1 MFGLFRKL
9 ISLWDNY
16 KCGGI
21 GLRILLTNDDGI
33 DATGI
38 QVLWQEL
45 LKIAEVVVVAPDVE
59 RSAASQA
66 ITVHSPIRVD
76 KYCVED
82 TRLCGW
88 RIGGTPAD
96 CVKIALETLISD
108 KPDFV
113 VSGINHGPNLGTDVL
128 YSGTVSAAIEGA
140 LHGIPAVAV
149 SLNSW
154 GTYDFK
160 PAAEFTA
167 KLLQDI
173 LHRSL
178 PPNTLL
184 NVNVPALLK
193 EQIDGV
199 AITKLGVR
207 QYENIFEPRLDPR
220 GRTYYWMGGKVVENV
235 NDADSDIVAINMS
248 KISITPIHF
257 DLTNYGIM
265 DMLKSWNL

>member
-1 MFGLFRKL
+1 
-9 ISLWDNY
+9 
-16 KCGGI
+16 
-21 GLRILLTNDDGI
+21 LRILLTNDDGI
-33 DATGI
+33 DAAGI

-45 LKIAEVVVVAPDVE
+45 LTIAEVVVVAPDVE

-76 KYCVED
+76 KYCTTD
-82 TRLCGW
+82 SRCCGW

-96 CVKIALETLISD
+96 CVKIALETLLSE

-140 LHGIPAVAV
+140 LHGIPAIAV
-149 SLNSW
+149 SLDSW
-154 GTYDFK
+154 KSYDFK

-173 LHRSL
+173 LQRSL

-184 NVNVPALLK
+184 NVNVPALPTEK
-193 EQIDGV
+193 ISGV

-207 QYENIFEPRLDPR
+207 QYANIFEPRLDPR

-248 KISITPIHF
+248 KISVTPIHF

>member
-1 MFGLFRKL
+1 M
-9 ISLWDNY
+9 
-16 KCGGI
+16 
-21 GLRILLTNDDGI
+21 RILLTNDDGI

-76 KYCVED
+76 KYCNED
-82 TRLCGW
+82 SRLCGW

-96 CVKIALETLISD
+96 CVKIALETLIGE

-154 GTYDFK
+154 GSYDFK

-167 KLLQDI
+167 RLLQDI
-173 LHRSL
+173 FHRSL

-184 NVNVPALLK
+184 NVNVPALPA

-199 AITKLGVR
+199 AISKLGVR
-207 QYENIFEPRLDPR
+207 QYANIFEPRLDPR

-248 KISITPIHF
+248 KISVTPIHF